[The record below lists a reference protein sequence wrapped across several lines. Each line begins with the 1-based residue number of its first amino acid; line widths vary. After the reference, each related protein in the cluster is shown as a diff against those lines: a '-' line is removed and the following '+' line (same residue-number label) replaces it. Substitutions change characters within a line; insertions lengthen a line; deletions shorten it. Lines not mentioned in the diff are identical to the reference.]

1 MIADAGSRRKGLAK
15 EAVLLCLW
23 WASVGASTSKKAKP
37 SLSDPTTAILLPR
50 LRLARV
56 KIGRKNK
63 ASLALFES
71 IGFVKTG
78 GSDFFEE
85 DHLELELFVSKE
97 KGDGEDGK
105 EEAANP
111 TLIPLLESVGKFV
124 VVGEVERSEEAA
136 TTG

>member
-37 SLSDPTTAILLPR
+37 SLSDPTAAILLPR

-63 ASLALFES
+63 ASLALFE
-71 IGFVKTG
+71 FVKTG